1 MFKPITGII
10 PVVLTPYKEDGSI
23 DWDGYTRL
31 IEWYLKHEADALF
44 AVCQSSEM
52 HHLTLSE
59 RVQLAKETVRIVN
72 GRVPVVASGH
82 ISDDVEQQQI
92 ELRALAGTGI
102 DALILVTNRLPVSP
116 DANDETV
123 IASMQ
128 SLMDILP
135 SELPLGLYECP
146 QPYRRLLSD
155 DVLKFCADS
164 GRFTTLKDVS
174 CDLETVTRRAALVE
188 GSPLAI
194 VNANAAIAWPAIR
207 AGSKGFC
214 GVMNN
219 YHPDLYAWLYHHG
232 KHHPVVASELA
243 VFLALGGTSE
253 TQGYPAVAKRYHQRL
268 GTFSSIACRNVDG
281 DIHEQYWALDALL
294 DNLVQGADI
303 YRRRI
308 SGLLRVVR

>member
-10 PVVLTPYKEDGSI
+10 PVVLTPYKDDGSI
-23 DWDGYTRL
+23 DWDDYASL
-31 IEWYLKHEADALF
+31 IAWYLKHEADALF

-52 HHLTLSE
+52 HYLTLSE

-82 ISDDVEQQQI
+82 VSDDIEQQKT
-92 ELRALAGTGI
+92 ELRALSDTGI
-102 DALILVTNRLPVSP
+102 DALVLVTNRLPVSP
-116 DANDETV
+116 DADDNEV

-128 SLMDILP
+128 SLMDTLP
-135 SELPLGLYECP
+135 SDKPLGLYECP

-155 DVLKFCADS
+155 DVLRFCADS

-174 CDLETVTRRAALVE
+174 CDLATVTRRAEIVE

-194 VNANAAIAWPAIR
+194 VNANAAIAWPAMK

-232 KHHPVVASELA
+232 KHHPAVARELA
-243 VFLALGGTSE
+243 IFLALGGTSE
-253 TQGYPAVAKRYHQRL
+253 TQGYPAIAKRYHQKL
-268 GTFSSIACRNVDG
+268 GNLSSIACRNVDV
-281 DIHEQYWALDALL
+281 DIHEKYWALDALL
-294 DNLVQGADI
+294 DNLREGADI
-303 YRRRI
+303 YRHRI